1 VAYVSECILSA
12 IDLDPPRCIS
22 KEYRTSRSLLYEW
35 HSRENKA
42 MVLPSD
48 LSSVS
53 RSLHQGSLIL
63 LPVKE
68 KFMNVSVLGN
78 LKRKL
83 GHWSLRIGIFPGTL
97 QYFILLFSLNFVIAT
112 K

>member
-1 VAYVSECILSA
+1 
-12 IDLDPPRCIS
+12 
-22 KEYRTSRSLLYEW
+22 
-35 HSRENKA
+35 

-53 RSLHQGSLIL
+53 RSLHQGRL
-63 LPVKE
+63 LLRFDTLTGQREIYERFSVRKPKE
-68 KFMNVSVLGN
+68 
-78 LKRKL
+78 L